1 VTDDSPSAE
10 SIREIIR
17 RVLEQWHE
25 TTQGKFVW
33 RPDVRPVVVI
43 TVHGLVAHCHRLA
56 EAVMLLEGEGF
67 RLEINPLVRTAYE
80 SALTAAW
87 LTHVPDAPEAFVNKE
102 WANRRRQLA
111 GIEAAWGNAIPETEI
126 ASAVSQL
133 PTEPHLTL
141 SKKSADNFERLCE
154 DLDPGGKQA
163 YGIYRMLCSNAHP
176 SAWVA
181 EHYLRRDAE
190 GELPTLLNYP
200 DRFGKDD
207 TFELQML
214 GASVVWSERAMLS
227 LAKAPSAKLLDKLEG
242 ASRGLEVAAELRASA
257 VAKDRTPRT

>member
-1 VTDDSPSAE
+1 MTEVTSTAE
-10 SIREIIR
+10 SIREVIR
-17 RVLEQWHE
+17 RVLEQWQAA
-25 TTQGKFVW
+25 TRGSFAW
-33 RPDVRPVVVI
+33 RPDVRPVAVI

-56 EAVMLLEGEGF
+56 EAVLLLDSKGY
-67 RLEINPLVRTAYE
+67 RLEVNPLVRAAYE

-87 LTHVPDAPEAFVNKE
+87 LAHVPDAPEAFVNKE
-102 WANRRRQLA
+102 WDNRRRQLA
-111 GIEAAWGNAIPETEI
+111 GIEAAWGNEIPEAEVD
-126 ASAVSQL
+126 AAVAQL
-133 PTEPHLTL
+133 PGEPHPTL

-181 EHYLRRDAE
+181 EHYLRLGAE
-190 GELPTLLNYP
+190 GELPKLLNYP
-200 DRFGKDD
+200 NRFGDDD

-227 LAKAPSAKLLDKLEG
+227 LAEAPSAELLNKLES
-242 ASRGLEVAAELRASA
+242 ASNELGVAAELTASA
-257 VAKDRTPRT
+257 AGKDRVSRT